1 MKENKYDD
9 EKFFDKYSQMQR
21 SQQGLDG
28 AGEWST
34 LKDILPD
41 FKDKTV
47 LDLGCGYG
55 WHCMY
60 AIDNG
65 AEAVFGVDL
74 SRKMLDIAEIKNK
87 TPEIQY
93 CCCAIE
99 DYEYPKEYYDVIL
112 SSLAFHYVKDYAEV
126 IKKIYASLKRGGQF
140 IFSIEHPVFTAQGSQ
155 QWYFAKDGTIMH
167 FPVDNYYYEGE
178 RKAQFLGETI
188 TKYHRTLTTYIDTLL
203 NNGFTLQRIVE
214 PKPPKN
220 MLHLDG
226 MKDEMR
232 RPMMLIIRAC
242 KK

>member
-34 LKDILPD
+34 LKEILPD

-65 AEAVFGVDL
+65 AEAVIGVDL

-140 IFSIEHPVFTAQGSQ
+140 IFSVEHPVFTAQGSQ

-214 PKPPKN
+214 PKPPEN